1 MRAIA
6 ADRSGQ
12 LWLATRTGLVRF
24 DPASKRVELL
34 RHRETDPSSL
44 ASDEVYA
51 LAFDAAGGLWAGTAA
66 GVDYL
71 APGSRRLAH
80 FPVEASAQADPQRKQ
95 VRALAFDAA
104 TLWVG
109 TARGLEAWK
118 AGGGQPRARR
128 HFGAKEGIGQG
139 AVTTLYRDGQGR
151 LWAGTQNE
159 GLKRW
164 DEATGRFD
172 GFAHAA
178 GNPATLA
185 DDHVSSLYQ
194 DRSGSLWVGTWF
206 AGISRVDLRGSGF
219 AHVAAAQPGAPG
231 SLSSNKIT
239 GILGD
244 GVDGLWLSTYGGGLN
259 RLDLRDG
266 SVRVVRHRAGVPSS
280 LNDDLV
286 SCLARDRTGQ
296 LWVGT
301 RSGGFGRFD
310 PASGRFTAR
319 ALGGGGADFV
329 QAIVPDRENI
339 LWIATRG
346 GPVPLRPGDRR
357 AAQLPS
363 RSVRPGQPGRR
374 LRLERAGRPRRQA
387 LGRHLERPGPAGSGQ
402 RPLQS
407 RAPRSARSRKPQ
419 PQPDLLPAGS
429 ARRHAVGG
437 HRRRAEPVDAGRL
450 RHAELPGGR
459 RTRGAWTTPPST
471 PCWKTGRGT
480 CGSAPVPASATST
493 RAAGAFATTR
503 RATAWPRATILS
515 ALPISRRMAACISAA
530 STAA

>member
-1 MRAIA
+1 M
-6 ADRSGQ
+6 
-12 LWLATRTGLVRF
+12 
-24 DPASKRVELL
+24 
-34 RHRETDPSSL
+34 
-44 ASDEVYA
+44 
-51 LAFDAAGGLWAGTAA
+51 
-66 GVDYL
+66 
-71 APGSRRLAH
+71 
-80 FPVEASAQADPQRKQ
+80 
-95 VRALAFDAA
+95 
-104 TLWVG
+104 
-109 TARGLEAWK
+109 
-118 AGGGQPRARR
+118 
-128 HFGAKEGIGQG
+128 
-139 AVTTLYRDGQGR
+139 YRDGQGR

-319 ALGGGGADFV
+319 PRRRWCRF
-329 QAIVPDRENI
+329 
-339 LWIATRG
+339 
-346 GPVPLRPGDRR
+346 RPGH
-357 AAQLPS
+357 
-363 RSVRPGQPGRR
+363 
-374 LRLERAGRPRRQA
+374 RAGPREHPVDRHPRRFCTASTRRQA
-387 LGRHLERPGPAGSGQ
+387 RCAATVTIRPTRPAWQTTSSGACWKTAQAGSG
-402 RPLQS
+402 S
-407 RAPRSARSRKPQ
+407 APR
-419 PQPDLLPAGS
+419 
-429 ARRHAVGG
+429 
-437 HRRRAEPVDAGRL
+437 
-450 RHAELPGGR
+450 
-459 RTRGAWTTPPST
+459 TAWT
-471 PCWKTGRGT
+471 CWIGPAAASVTRAT
-480 CGSAPVPASATST
+480 IRAIPQASATTGSPT
-493 RAAGAFATTR
+493 CWKRA
-503 RATAWPRATILS
+503 S
-515 ALPISRRMAACISAA
+515 ARCGWAPAPG
-530 STAA
+530 